1 MNRTANRPRAAAL
14 AGALLSA
21 LLLWSASPVQA
32 AEEPADGLA
41 YIKERGRVAVC
52 TTMAFPLFAYYDAQ
66 DKPAGLVNDLIVDAH
81 RRLEARLG
89 RTLELSVV
97 RVTPTNRIE
106 FVRQGRCDFMIST
119 LSNSPERKALLD
131 FAEPGF
137 YRSGTTLLALKTS
150 HVESWESLRGKP
162 VCSSPTNSWLKTGER
177 RYGIDFVTYF
187 GGEVDSQ
194 KAVVDGRCVGLVAY
208 DTYFEILLRR
218 DGQQVWNNFEIKLP
232 SQDYAYWSIT
242 LRNQRP
248 QLRAFLDEVVTD
260 WHRSGLI
267 IDLEHRYGIP
277 ANAWVAQMHSQY
289 STPTPDAEH

>member
-1 MNRTANRPRAAAL
+1 MNRHSHRRPLAAL
-14 AGALLSA
+14 AGALLATVLILPASHASA
-21 LLLWSASPVQA
+21 ATEL
-32 AEEPADGLA
+32 ADGLA

-66 DKPAGLVNDLIVDAH
+66 DKPAGLVHDLIVDAH
-81 RRLEARLG
+81 TRLEARVERKLA
-89 RTLELSVV
+89 LSVV

-137 YRSGTTLLALKTS
+137 YRSGTTILALKST
-150 HVESWESLRGKP
+150 HLDSWESLRGKP

-218 DGQQVWNNFEIKLP
+218 DGQQVWNDFEIKLP
-232 SQDYAYWSIT
+232 SEDYAYWSVT

-248 QLRAFLDEVVTD
+248 QLRAFLDEVVAD

-267 IDLEHRYGIP
+267 VDLENRYGIP
-277 ANAWVAQMHSQY
+277 ANPWVAQMHAQY
-289 STPTPDAEH
+289 STKTPDAE